1 MNKKYK
7 LVYSTWVQSNDRL
20 VPVANGMHPAVNTWI
35 KFLSKTRQIQVS
47 GRYDRISEMESQN
60 SIFGTIFKHTN
71 LYYYFKNHYSFE
83 NIISEDDIQDDDCVY
98 IYPIELDGNNVNH
111 VYTSYVYTIPF
122 TNSKLNGTP
131 YTYNFF
137 NTLSNKMINYLK
149 TGKVKIVF
157 AELTEPSYCEV
168 TLKNIEDYLKELG
181 IPGSSIGFLFGNI
194 RKDFREKNLGIAHQG
209 TAHVTLQQQ
218 ANIASRYPMLT
229 SSLGYHCDYVRETDL
244 DIRLY
249 RTKKFLSWNRT
260 MNRAHRIA
268 MCHLALK
275 YNLLPDSVFSFLNKI
290 PNFNLVSE
298 VKTLIDGTDEEI
310 ANIIETIESMLPYE
324 VDTQHLTP
332 DDRMSFQT
340 NENNKK
346 EIYADTYLH
355 ITSETQFDS
364 MSSPFLSE
372 KTFRPILNLQP
383 FIYIGNYQGLLEI
396 RRLGFKT
403 FHPFIDESYDLE
415 REPKKRFELIEKEI
429 KRFADMSI
437 EEMHNW
443 YYSLVDILI
452 YNQRHFLT
460 FINYN
465 PLEDFLNTL

>member
-20 VPVANGMHPAVNTWI
+20 VPVANGMHNAVKFWI
-35 KFLSKTRQIQVS
+35 LSKNRQIQVS
-47 GRYDRISEMESQN
+47 GQYDRISEMESWVQ
-60 SIFGTIFKHTN
+60 IPYPGTIFKHSN
-71 LYYYFKNHYSFE
+71 LYYYFKKCYPSE

-98 IYPIELDGNNVNH
+98 IYPIELEGTNVNH
-111 VYTSYVYTIPF
+111 VYTKFNFKLKNIPL
-122 TNSKLNGTP
+122 TN
-131 YTYNFF
+131 NF
-137 NTLSNKMINYLK
+137 NHTLSIKMRNYLK

-157 AELTEPSYCEV
+157 SELTEPSCCEM
-168 TLKNIEDYLKELG
+168 TLKRIEDYLKELG
-181 IPGSSIGFLFGNI
+181 IPGSSIGFLFGNV

-209 TAHVTLQQQ
+209 TAHATLQQQ
-218 ANIASRYPMLT
+218 SDIASRYPILM
-229 SSLGYHCDYVRETDL
+229 SSLGYYCDYVRETDL
-244 DIRLY
+244 DTRLY

-260 MNRAHRIA
+260 MERAHRMGI
-268 MCHLALK
+268 CHLALK
-275 YNLLPDSVFSFLNKI
+275 YNLLPDGVFSFLNNNPRHNQI
-290 PNFNLVSE
+290 SQ
-298 VKTLIDGTDEEI
+298 VKTLINGTDEEI
-310 ANIIETIESMLPYE
+310 ANIIKSIESILPYE

-332 DDRMSFQT
+332 DGRTRFQT

-383 FIYIGNYQGLLEI
+383 FIYVGNYQGLLEI

-415 REPKKRFELIEKEI
+415 KEPKKRFELIEKEI
-429 KRFADMSI
+429 KRFGDMSI
-437 EEMHNW
+437 EELHNW

-460 FINYN
+460 CINYN